1 MSNFPMAQSP
11 QEIVASLIHLIE
23 TAESS
28 SYKLNL
34 TMALATLT
42 RNEKF
47 IDHLASISFTDH
59 ETATPPPIDHS
70 SSLTEIK
77 LSLSSLVKAVS
88 GLQTPPLPVKPANHH
103 QLKNPLTLP
112 QENLLSNCCHQNPQ
126 PQCGRRSVSSLNP
139 PKERPSLALI
149 SATLNAKLPPLYSQK
164 VHIAAVCWTAWG
176 NLIITAG
183 PSTPSKVL
191 HEASPHI
198 GSIIHKAFRQDSSAP
213 SPPVRPN
220 VRWSKLLIH
229 GVPTNASESQ
239 GPSNPD
245 ECHEALLA
253 TNPSY
258 SSLLITR
265 KPSWVCSPSSYQ
277 SGSVSSLVVAFED
290 PDGSTLR
297 SLLQSRHLYIFGT
310 QAKAS
315 ETSDKED
322 INIILDPPTPSH
334 PVAPTSLRPQA
345 RTPVAPLVATAPK
358 PTNRHDRPPTFSPPT
373 TRSTRK

>member
-1 MSNFPMAQSP
+1 MSNFPTAQSP
-11 QEIVASLIHLIE
+11 QEIVTSLIHLIE

-28 SYKLNL
+28 SHKLNL

-47 IDHLASISFTDH
+47 IDHLASIGFTDH

-70 SSLTEIK
+70 SSLAEIK
-77 LSLSSLVKAVS
+77 LF
-88 GLQTPPLPVKPANHH
+88 
-103 QLKNPLTLP
+103 
-112 QENLLSNCCHQNPQ
+112 LLS
-126 PQCGRRSVSSLNP
+126 L
-139 PKERPSLALI
+139 
-149 SATLNAKLPPLYSQK
+149 
-164 VHIAAVCWTAWG
+164 TARG
-176 NLIITAG
+176 NLIVTAG

-198 GSIIHKAFRQDSSAP
+198 GSIIHKAFWQDFSTP

-229 GVPTNASESQ
+229 DVPTNVSKSR

-265 KPSWVCSPSSYQ
+265 KPSWVCSPSSYHL
-277 SGSVSSLVVAFED
+277 GSISSLVVAFED

-297 SLLQSRHLYIFGT
+297 SLLQNRHLYIFGM

-315 ETSDKED
+315 ETSDEED
-322 INIILDPPTPSH
+322 VNIILDTPTSSC

-345 RTPVAPLVATAPK
+345 QTPVAPLVATVPK
-358 PTNRHDRPPTFSPPT
+358 PTNRRDRPLTFSPPT